1 LFFSFALETIGG
13 QKQKSKIAVF
23 LMLEAV
29 TEIVSQLSGVSD
41 QRHKCTK
48 TLIKIQISVS
58 LQPCNYF
65 RKLAF
70 CGIWSEHN
78 NNCSK
83 RNISWIDVEQQTN
96 N

>member
-58 LQPCNYF
+58 LQPYNYF
-65 RKLAF
+65 RKLAYR
-70 CGIWSEHN
+70 GIWSEHN

-83 RNISWIDVEQQTN
+83 RNIS
-96 N
+96 